1 MHVVRMIKFFAWEK
15 RIESQ
20 LAEKRNEELTWIR
33 RSKLLT
39 VVNDNIK
46 YVHTNTMRLPVVL
59 TVSRFSDFIPMLTM
73 VVTYATFVSS
83 QPLNMHAG
91 LFLIMCRED
100 IGYEAFVDG

>member
-20 LAEKRNEELTWIR
+20 LDEKRNEELTWIK

-46 YVHTNTMRLPVVL
+46 CVYTNATHLPVVL
-59 TVSRFSDFIPMLTM
+59 TISRSSDLIPLLTM

-83 QPLNMHAG
+83 HPLNMHAN
-91 LFLIMCRED
+91 LFLIMCRKD
-100 IGYEAFVDG
+100 ISYEAFVDR